1 MFNAYIS
8 NIVLQIGD
16 VYNSIQLIEFDK
28 DEQSFLYS
36 VLNSEYKSLHSE
48 LWAFI
53 RNKKLD
59 FPKKHLELLRTYCKK
74 SPITAFNCAKYI
86 KERCDD
92 LEKIIATDACISY
105 QYAQLVLKSRFEL
118 GEPTIATNAEAS
130 YAYAITVLHTRFEL
144 GEPEIANDAYA
155 SCMYAI
161 YLIKERFHLG
171 EQIIKTDKYFKN
183 RYEKFFSIIL

>member
-1 MFNAYIS
+1 MFDAYIS
-8 NIVLQIGD
+8 NIVLQIVD
-16 VYNSIQLIEFDK
+16 VYNSIQLIEADK
-28 DEQSFLYS
+28 DKQSILYS
-36 VLNSEYKSLHSE
+36 VLNSEYKSLHSK

-105 QYAQLVLKSRFEL
+105 QYAQFPLKGRFEL
-118 GEPTIATNAEAS
+118 GESLIANDPLLS
-130 YAYAITVLHTRFEL
+130 YMYSVFVICDRFEL
-144 GEPEIANDAYA
+144 GEK
-155 SCMYAI
+155 AI
-161 YLIKERFHLG
+161 YSNSYCSQLYERFLS
-171 EQIIKTDKYFKN
+171 K
-183 RYEKFFSIIL
+183 